1 MKLKTDVGLSL
12 WFISIRVQIQMRKK
26 RGKAET
32 SSKRDACAFMSH
44 ELQGLGVAVSSITG
58 VHERTGMYVHYRQ

>member
-1 MKLKTDVGLSL
+1 MKLRTDVGLSL

-26 RGKAET
+26 REKAET

-44 ELQGLGVAVSSITG
+44 ELQGLGVAVNSITG
-58 VHERTGMYVHYRQ
+58 VHECAGMYVHYHQ

>member
-1 MKLKTDVGLSL
+1 MKLRTDVGLAL

-26 RGKAET
+26 REKAET
-32 SSKRDACAFMSH
+32 SSKRDACAFMSR

-58 VHERTGMYVHYRQ
+58 VHKRAGVNIHYHQ